1 MRKRKF
7 VTAVAVALGV
17 ALTATACSASGSGD
31 DVIKIGTVH
40 PLTGVNAGDGA
51 QLENGAK
58 LAVRDINAAGGIK
71 ALGGKELAID
81 PGDTK
86 GSAKTGQSEA
96 QRLVSGGAVAL
107 IGSYQSA
114 VCANVAVVAERNKVP
129 YLMDICGDNS
139 ILENGYKYT
148 FRMQPPNSRFGA
160 STADYVK
167 AVAEQAHRPITKVAY
182 LHENTAF
189 GNGVSKAFAARAA
202 EIGLTMGPSISY
214 DAASVSDLTTQIAQ
228 VKSSGASI
236 LVISGYYRDGVLA
249 AKAVQTVKPNLDA
262 VVGAADGAFDQP
274 QFPTDAGRAGNGYFD
289 VNYHINDKSK
299 KGQDFVKAYT
309 AEYGDAPRTGAAL
322 AYDSVMVIA
331 AAIEKAGSDDPEAIR
346 NALGKTDV
354 TPVVLSDGPVR
365 FSETGENLSTLPV
378 LTQVLDGAPH
388 VVFPEQFA
396 TKQIV
401 FPAGPGR

>member
-1 MRKRKF
+1 MRSRKF
-7 VTAVAVALGV
+7 VTAAAVALGV
-17 ALTATACSASGSGD
+17 ALTATGCGASGGGE

-51 QLENGAK
+51 QLENGAE
-58 LAVRDINAAGGIK
+58 LAVRHINDAGGIK
-71 ALGGKELAID
+71 ALGGKKLAID

-96 QRLVSGGAVAL
+96 QRLVSGGAVAM

-114 VCANVAVVAERNKVP
+114 VCANVAVVAERNEVP

-139 ILENGYKYT
+139 ILENGYRYT
-148 FRMQPPNSRFGA
+148 FRMQPPNSRFGS

-167 AVAEQAHRPITKVAY
+167 EISEKAGRPVTKVAY

-189 GNGVSKAFAARAA
+189 GNGVSEAFTMRAA
-202 EIGLTMGPSISY
+202 KLGLTMGPSISY

-228 VKSSGASI
+228 VKSSGANV

-249 AKAVQTVKPNLDA
+249 AKAIQTVKPKLDA

-274 QFPTDAGRAGNGYFD
+274 QFPRDAGRAGDGYFD

-299 KGQDFVKAYT
+299 EGQDFVKAYT

-331 AAIEKAGSDDPEAIR
+331 AAIEKAGSDDPKTIR

-378 LTQVLDGAPH
+378 LTQVLDDAPY
-388 VVFPEQFA
+388 VVYPEQYA
-396 TKQIV
+396 VKQIMY
-401 FPAGPGR
+401 PAGPGR